1 MLKEKADNWNFY
13 RRVLRSYDGV
23 IGRKQMA
30 STFNL
35 RFSVSVEAFKSY
47 VNLNQRITLNNFQIV
62 LFRMVDLTITKA
74 NETPQYVEQ

>member
-1 MLKEKADNWNFY
+1 
-13 RRVLRSYDGV
+13 
-23 IGRKQMA
+23 MA

-74 NETPQYVEQ
+74 NETPQYVEQERGQIQTLWIQDSMKGHNIGVL